1 MPELPEVETIVNSLR
16 PRVVGRTIIGIVVRD
31 TRPVQQIGVEEFCQ
45 RLMGSSI
52 KGLSRRGKYIIFSLS
67 HKNNLVVHLRMTGAL
82 LWNPAGPEPFSRME
96 FILDDRSKLVY
107 TDVRR
112 FGTFCL
118 ARDAGKI
125 VGKLGIEPL
134 GSGFTRAALAGYMG
148 TRSTPVKT
156 ALLNQERI
164 AGIGNMYADEA
175 LFAAGIHPLRP
186 SNSLKPREV
195 AALHSSIRAVLKK
208 AVSNQGASIRNYRR
222 PDGEAGRAHEE
233 FAVAHRGGCPC
244 PHCSTP
250 ITRIVVGQRGTYL
263 CPHCQALPVTPAA
276 KPRPRGLTVQ

>member
-1 MPELPEVETIVNSLR
+1 MPELPEVETIVNNLR
-16 PRVVGRTIIGIVVRD
+16 SRVVGKTIIGIVVRD
-31 TRPVQQIGVEEFCQ
+31 TRPIQQIGVEEFCR
-45 RLMGSSI
+45 RLIGRSI

-67 HKNNLVVHLRMTGAL
+67 HGNNLIVHLRMTGAL
-82 LWNPAGPEPFSRME
+82 LWNPAGPEPFSRLE
-96 FILDDRSKLVY
+96 FVLDDSSKLVY

-112 FGTFCL
+112 FGTFSL
-118 ARDAGKI
+118 ARDAAKI

-134 GSGFTRAALAGYMG
+134 SSGFTIAALAGYLG

-186 SNSLKPREV
+186 SSSLKPQEV
-195 AALHSSIRAVLKK
+195 AALHRSIRAVLKK
-208 AVSNQGASIRNYRR
+208 AVKNQGASIRNYRR

-233 FAVAHRGGCPC
+233 FAVAHRGGSPC
-244 PHCSTP
+244 PHCSTA

-263 CPHCQALPVTPAA
+263 CPRCQHMPIS
-276 KPRPRGLTVQ
+276 

>member
-16 PRVVGRTIIGIVVRD
+16 PRVVGKTIVGIVVRD
-31 TRPVQQIGVEEFCQ
+31 TRPIQQIGVEEFCR
-45 RLMGSSI
+45 RLMGRSI

-67 HKNNLVVHLRMTGAL
+67 RGQYMIVHLRMTGAL
-82 LWNPAGPEPFSRME
+82 LWNPAGTEPFSRLE

-112 FGTFCL
+112 FGTFLL

-134 GSGFTRAALAGYMG
+134 GSEFTRSALASYLG
-148 TRSTPVKT
+148 TRSTPVKS

-175 LFAAGIHPLRP
+175 LYAARLHPLRP
-186 SNSLKPREV
+186 SNSLKPKEV
-195 AALHSSIRAVLKK
+195 VTLHRSIKVVLRK
-208 AVSNQGASIRNYRR
+208 AVRNQGASIRNYRR

-233 FAVAHRGGCPC
+233 FAVAHRGGLPC
-244 PHCSTP
+244 PSCSTA

-263 CPHCQALPVTPAA
+263 CPRCQAAPGKSSKASGGQHGQ
-276 KPRPRGLTVQ
+276 R

>member
-16 PRVVGRTIIGIVVRD
+16 PRVVGKTIIGIVVRD
-31 TRPVQQIGVEEFCQ
+31 TRPIQQIGVEEFCR
-45 RLMGSSI
+45 RLMGRSI
-52 KGLSRRGKYIIFSLS
+52 RGLSRRGKYIIFSLS

-82 LWNPAGPEPFSRME
+82 LWNPAGPEPFSRLE
-96 FILDDRSKLVY
+96 FVLDDRSKLVY

-134 GSGFTRAALAGYMG
+134 NKEFTRPALAAYLG

-186 SNSLKPREV
+186 SSSLKPQEI
-195 AALHSSIRAVLKK
+195 AALHRSIRAVLKK
-208 AVSNQGASIRNYRR
+208 AVKNQGASIRNYRQ

-233 FAVAHRGGCPC
+233 FAVAHRGGQAC
-244 PHCSTP
+244 PHCSTT

-263 CPHCQALPVTPAA
+263 CPHCQTAPGMTTLKSRT
-276 KPRPRGLTVQ
+276 KGLTGQ